1 MLPGL
6 IVISVEPDPET
17 FVPVTLIVSTVESSD
32 DFLIKILPL
41 SASTTSEKVKT
52 ILSFTPT
59 LDAPSDGEEEE
70 SVGAVL
76 FISKA
81 VDNEYS

>member
-1 MLPGL
+1 MVSGL

-17 FVPVTLIVSTVESSD
+17 FELVTLIVSTVESSE

-41 SASTTSEKVKT
+41 SASTASEKVRT

-59 LDAPSDGEEEE
+59 FDAPSDGEDEE

-76 FISKA
+76 I
-81 VDNEYS
+81 